1 MLTKQPAKL
10 NIEGKNAFVMCITA
24 LKRCQLKI
32 KVGIW
37 AMGKSILDGYAS
49 LQTGTFQ
56 WETDAVLP
64 ELELFLA
71 HAGRGFGDGKK
82 SNMISLITNQ
92 D

>member
-37 AMGKSILDGYAS
+37 ARGKSILDGYAS

-71 HAGRGFGDGKK
+71 PVWRCLSERKK
-82 SNMISLITNQ
+82 SNIT
-92 D
+92 

>member
-10 NIEGKNAFVMCITA
+10 TIEGKNAFVMCITA

-49 LQTGTFQ
+49 LQTGTF
-56 WETDAVLP
+56 
-64 ELELFLA
+64 
-71 HAGRGFGDGKK
+71 
-82 SNMISLITNQ
+82 
-92 D
+92 